1 VYLLAVFW
9 DHWVVVKMVLKVPTA
24 GTIAKDR
31 SWGTLDLDPR
41 TERVY
46 GG

>member
-31 SWGTLDLDPR
+31 SWRTLDLDPR